1 MNPIFRHT
9 TIVIIL
15 MLISIYVLIPPA
27 KAMEGPH
34 GIPHVRVNPI
44 VKLAQEDARQDLGH
58 NADLRW
64 LAYGTGC
71 WVFAVV
77 HASVSN
83 PTVPSHRLLGRSP
96 EYVNTYTEAYKHF
109 IKNRR
114 MERSATGW
122 VVSMVIVL
130 WLWNIFTD

>member
-1 MNPIFRHT
+1 M
-9 TIVIIL
+9 IIL
-15 MLISIYVLIPPA
+15 MLVSIYGLILPT

-58 NADLRW
+58 NAGLRW
-64 LAYGTGC
+64 FSYGTGC

-77 HASVSN
+77 HASVST

-96 EYVNTYTEAYKHF
+96 EYVNTYAEAYERS
-109 IKNRR
+109 IKDRR
-114 MERSATGW
+114 MEMSATGW
-122 VVSMVIVL
+122 VVSMVAVL